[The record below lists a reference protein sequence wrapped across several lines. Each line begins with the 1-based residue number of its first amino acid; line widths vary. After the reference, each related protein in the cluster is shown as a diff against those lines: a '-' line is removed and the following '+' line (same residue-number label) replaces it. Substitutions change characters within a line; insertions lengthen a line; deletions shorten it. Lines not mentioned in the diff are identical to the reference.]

1 MWSSFGS
8 GDAIKALDTAIAN
21 GGVGIKTKPLCDSK
35 RDVSVYVYHKDW
47 PFHDGWKGPKYPPKL
62 H

>member
-8 GDAIKALDTAIAN
+8 GDAVKALDTAIAK

-35 RDVSVYVYHKDW
+35 RDVTVFVYHKDW
-47 PFHDGWKGPKYPPKL
+47 PFRPS
-62 H
+62 